1 MSEVYI
7 YILVM
12 ALTSFAIRVLP
23 LTLIQTEIKNPL
35 IKSFLYYVPY
45 ITLAVMTFPAIIQVT
60 QTPLSGAIALVI
72 GIVLSWFGANFLED
86 VLSPDII
93 KAIQE
98 ITPYTPN
105 KDGIETPSYVYANY
119 FLARKVT
126 QNERFEILKA
136 VSDHFTTKL
145 YTHNPTPEL
154 PDVINKGPIDFYDNM
169 PYVFKC
175 SKINLNIHGHL

>member
-7 YILVM
+7 SRIVM

-72 GIVLSWFGANFLED
+72 GIVLSWFGANLFQ
-86 VLSPDII
+86 VAS
-93 KAIQE
+93 
-98 ITPYTPN
+98 
-105 KDGIETPSYVYANY
+105 S
-119 FLARKVT
+119 
-126 QNERFEILKA
+126 
-136 VSDHFTTKL
+136 
-145 YTHNPTPEL
+145 
-154 PDVINKGPIDFYDNM
+154 
-169 PYVFKC
+169 C
-175 SKINLNIHGHL
+175 CC